1 MRIGVLGGSFDPV
14 HWGHIRPVEKAVERF
29 RLDEVLYVPA
39 RLSPLKK
46 EAPADPRH
54 RVAMLALAIQG
65 HPGWTIDLQELDREP
80 PSYTVETLR
89 NLRARRLQDEI
100 FLLMGTDTLA
110 GLARWKEPEEI
121 VKLARIA
128 AYEREPFAGAGVEVP
143 DVAGL
148 RERLEVFD
156 AGSVKISSTG
166 LRADLARGDSAADR
180 VPGPVAEYITKHG
193 LYRSGMAAS

>member
-14 HWGHIRPVEKAVERF
+14 HYGHILPVEKAAEHF
-29 RLDEVLYVPA
+29 RLDGVIFVPA

-46 EAPADPRH
+46 EMPADPRH

-65 HPGWTIDLQELDREP
+65 HPGWSIDLQELDREP

-89 NLRARRLQDEI
+89 DLSARRLQDEI
-100 FLLMGTDTLA
+100 ILLMGTDTLA

-128 AYEREPFAGAGVEVP
+128 AYTREPFAGAGLEVP
-143 DVAGL
+143 EVVGL
-148 RERLEVFD
+148 SERLEVFD

>member
-14 HWGHIRPVEKAVERF
+14 HYGHILPVEKAAERF
-29 RLDEVLYVPA
+29 RLDEVVFIPA
-39 RLSPLKK
+39 RLSPLKN
-46 EAPADPRH
+46 EMPADPRH

-65 HPGWTIDLQELDREP
+65 HPGWSLDLQELDREP

-89 NLRARRLQDEI
+89 NLSARRLQDEI

-121 VKLARIA
+121 VKVARIA
-128 AYEREPFAGAGVEVP
+128 AYFREPFAGAGLELP
-143 DVAGL
+143 EVAGL
-148 RERLEVFD
+148 SERLEVFD

-166 LRADLARGDSAADR
+166 LRADLARGDSASDR

-193 LYRSGMAAS
+193 LYRSGMAAR